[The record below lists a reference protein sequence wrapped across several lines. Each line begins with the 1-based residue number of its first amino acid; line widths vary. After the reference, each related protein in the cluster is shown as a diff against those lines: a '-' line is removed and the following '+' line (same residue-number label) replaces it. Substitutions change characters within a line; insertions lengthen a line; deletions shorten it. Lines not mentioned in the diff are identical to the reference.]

1 MLFAE
6 VNSALSLYNEYAA
19 TEDEVDLLGYEDI
32 KLRERWGGL
41 QATADRLVSAFND
54 LTDSLQMERDDDLYE
69 ERSELRSAITDL
81 DHAKG
86 RVEQHGL
93 DRCRHCNSMISV
105 EILEDRIDA
114 REQRIEEIHST
125 LGEVTEAIDE
135 LQDRQKVLKRE
146 LSAYRDAT
154 TTVEQERKA
163 TGGAG

>member
-1 MLFAE
+1 
-6 VNSALSLYNEYAA
+6 
-19 TEDEVDLLGYEDI
+19 
-32 KLRERWGGL
+32 
-41 QATADRLVSAFND
+41 
-54 LTDSLQMERDDDLYE
+54 
-69 ERSELRSAITDL
+69 
-81 DHAKG
+81 
-86 RVEQHGL
+86 
-93 DRCRHCNSMISV
+93 MISV
-105 EILEDRIDA
+105 EILDDRIDA